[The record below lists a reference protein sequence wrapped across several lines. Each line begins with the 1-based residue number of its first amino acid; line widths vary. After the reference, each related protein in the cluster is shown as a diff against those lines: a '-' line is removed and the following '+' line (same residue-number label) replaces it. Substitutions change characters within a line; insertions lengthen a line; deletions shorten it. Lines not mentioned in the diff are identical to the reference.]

1 MLIVVMT
8 AHATDA
14 TSTLMLNPP
23 NFLLL
28 KEVMVCSAGKS
39 TIAYNSYSNSQ
50 KRHTWVIY
58 SVLLVVT
65 DAGDYR
71 QILYKLYNC
80 ILGMVKFSGNFATI
94 LVMHYVPAHLC
105 SMFCSSVC
113 FVQQCRNG
121 IYSGL
126 LRSTLP

>member
-14 TSTLMLNPP
+14 TSTLMLNPR
-23 NFLLL
+23 NFLL

-94 LVMHYVPAHLC
+94 LVMQDVPGHLY

-113 FVQQCRNG
+113 FVQQC
-121 IYSGL
+121 
-126 LRSTLP
+126 

>member
-1 MLIVVMT
+1 MT

-50 KRHTWVIY
+50 KRHTWVTN
-58 SVLLVVT
+58 SVFLVVT
-65 DAGDYR
+65 DAGGDCR
-71 QILYKLYNC
+71 QILYKLYNS
-80 ILGMVKFSGNFATI
+80 IVF
-94 LVMHYVPAHLC
+94 
-105 SMFCSSVC
+105 
-113 FVQQCRNG
+113 
-121 IYSGL
+121 
-126 LRSTLP
+126 